1 MTDFKLIQL
10 RSVAELRAAAPHWDE
25 VWHCSDVSA
34 PTARAEL
41 IAQWLEQFARKT
53 PFCALAVK
61 HRGNFVAALPLVA
74 GGLPRLGTAGL
85 PANAWGLCGDLLLDG
100 EADLERALHSLVV
113 GLNHLPCSLLR
124 LSPVAYESDRW
135 CRLLAALPYG
145 SIRSHIT
152 PIDEVGQ
159 VAVQA
164 SWDEYQSGWSANH
177 RRQLRKARRRAEMV
191 GDLAIEI
198 HRELQAAQL
207 DELFKLVC
215 QIEDRSWKGKAG
227 TSILR
232 SPGMFDWHLRQAR
245 RLAGWGQLQ
254 LAFLRHR
261 GEAIACEYGYR
272 AKGNYYSA
280 KVGYDPKYSHFSP
293 GQLLRAMLLERFHSD
308 RLQRDEGIDGGIK
321 VVDFWGPLTPAT
333 AKWCTNR
340 YRVGRITIAPDRLT
354 SRISLAGL
362 AAIDRMRGRG
372 QRRSVSVLACDPT
385 AQDQSQA
392 VCSAERA

>member
-1 MTDFKLIQL
+1 MTDFKLIYL

-25 VWHCSDVSA
+25 LWYRSDVAA

-41 IAQWLEQFARKT
+41 IAQWLEQFAPRAA
-53 PFCALAVK
+53 FCGLVVQ
-61 HRGNFVAALPLVA
+61 HGGDFIAALPLVA
-74 GGLPRLGTAGL
+74 GGLPRLRVAGL
-85 PANAWGLCGDLLLDG
+85 PANAWGLCGDLLLDPN
-100 EADLERALHSLVV
+100 ADLERALQSLVD

-145 SIRSHIT
+145 LIRSHIT

-164 SWDEYQSGWSANH
+164 SWHEYQSSWSANH
-177 RRQLRKARRRAEMV
+177 RRQLRKARRRAETA

-198 HRELQAAQL
+198 HRGLQATQL
-207 DELFKLVC
+207 DELFSQVC

-261 GEAIACEYGYR
+261 GEAIACEYGYC
-272 AKGNYYSA
+272 AKATYYSA
-280 KVGYDPKYSHFSP
+280 KVGYDPEYAQFSP
-293 GQLLRAMLLERFHSD
+293 GQLLRSMLLERFHRD
-308 RLQRDEGIDGGIK
+308 RLHRDDAIE

-333 AKWCTNR
+333 AKWCTR
-340 YRVGRITIAPDRLT
+340 IYRVGRITIAPDRPT
-354 SRISLAGL
+354 SRIWLAGL
-362 AAIDRMRGRG
+362 AAIDRLKSAS
-372 QRRSVSVLACDPT
+372 RRLASSQIRHASHPSE
-385 AQDQSQA
+385 QSRRPP
-392 VCSAERA
+392 CRETSRR